1 MTATKKK
8 KFRLHIHE
16 DYCKGCRLCVDFCP
30 KHVLAMTTDRLNVK
44 GVPFV
49 VCVRPDD
56 CIGCQTCTIV
66 CPDAVIDLFEEV
78 D

>member
-1 MTATKKK
+1 M
-8 KFRLHIHE
+8 
-16 DYCKGCRLCVDFCP
+16 DFCP
-30 KHVLAMTTDRLNVK
+30 KHVLEMTTDRLNVK

-49 VCVRPDD
+49 VCVHPDE